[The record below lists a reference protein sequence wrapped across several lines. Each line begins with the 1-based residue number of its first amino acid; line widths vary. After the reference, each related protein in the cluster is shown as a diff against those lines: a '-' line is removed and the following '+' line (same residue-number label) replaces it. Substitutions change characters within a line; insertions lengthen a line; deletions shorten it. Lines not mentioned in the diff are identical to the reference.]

1 MIEEHYAAHIKN
13 RLDAAA
19 INVQRP
25 RAVRKAEKE
34 KECQKIVLLSRNGF
48 HLRHETIFLADPPSL
63 AIDDTMRPWRNW

>member
-1 MIEEHYAAHIKN
+1 MIEEHYASHIKN

-34 KECQKIVLLSRNGF
+34 QEAKNR
-48 HLRHETIFLADPPSL
+48 DPEG
-63 AIDDTMRPWRNW
+63 